1 MSRMF
6 LYELIDDTRCLI
18 LQIVGLVVFVFLPT
32 ELSAQSFSNIKT
44 KTLFIESDT
53 LIIDT
58 FSIVPNSLLLTDLD
72 GNEIRKEDYD
82 FFPFSSKII
91 WKQRP
96 KSSINATY
104 RAYPMQLANR
114 YFHKDVDRYR
124 QSLEQFNVTPFS
136 YVAPSTAS
144 DFIDFG
150 SLDYAGNF
158 SRGLSFGSNQDVVLN
173 SVLNLQL
180 QGKLTNDLEVIA
192 NVTDNNI
199 PIQPDGNT
207 QQIQEFD
214 KIFIQLRKGK
224 QSVTVGDFD
233 MIESNGYFLRYSKK
247 AQGAR
252 IDGLADFKKAGLL
265 KVFAGGG
272 ISKGKF
278 ARNTLA
284 VREGNQGPY
293 KLLGTNG
300 ESFIIV
306 LANTEEVFIN
316 GVKQIRGFD
325 KDYVIDYNTGQITFT
340 PRRIITN
347 NLRIIV
353 EFEYAERS
361 YQRSIVATNFDYEY
375 KKTKIG
381 FGLYSEQDS
390 KNQNLQQTLDDEKKR
405 FLANIGD
412 SLNHAFYPGVDSVT
426 YDANRILYRKTDT
439 ILLLNGMPV
448 ATTFY
453 SFSND
458 PLQARYAL
466 SFAYL
471 GDGKGDYQTA
481 TTVANGR
488 VYSYVQPSYDTQQQ
502 MLIHLGS
509 YEPVIKLIAP
519 AYNQVYTL
527 NVQQGI
533 GNDLKI
539 GGEVALSN
547 RDINMYSKKDDNDNI
562 GVAAFGTIDYNK
574 VLNPSSIN
582 KPTLHTK
589 AEYEFV
595 DKRFYAIERYRN
607 VEFIRDFNL
616 LNAKSTNN
624 EHITKFLLGYEKGQL
639 LNAEYRLR
647 TYHQDSIYT
656 GFEHFLGMK
665 SQYNNWNI
673 NVGSSFLHSKS
684 SVYNTL
690 FARPNADVSYAIPR
704 LKGWKVGVVLNHE
717 FLKTTYFGSDTL
729 DTRASHV
736 WQEYR
741 VYTQSPDTLQN
752 KYRVEYF
759 VRIEQGAKGRG
770 YDAPSRIGHNISF
783 SGNILSIKNQNLS
796 WNLTYRRLYER
807 DSLKAAQELKNYYL
821 GRIDYSFNIL
831 KGMLRSTTF
840 YQLGTG
846 QQPKLQLIYVPSP
859 TNKGDYIWQGDV
871 NGNGQRDITE
881 FVPLRFQTDTS
892 YIRTFQYTADL
903 VSVNDVEF
911 NEALNI
917 NPATLIKPTSSKFV
931 KALGLFSFFTSV
943 QLSKKIYTTQS
954 NKAYS
959 YFLPW
964 GDGANDTNIVQQTL
978 NSKNSIFFN
987 RFSSKI
993 NAQIDINYYR
1003 TKTLLT
1009 SGIEKRTN
1017 DNQSLTVRWNIWREL
1032 LFQTV
1037 FNTGVK
1043 ANESD
1048 FYLTQQFNV
1057 KLYETRNELSYL
1069 YKNRIRVGVNYAYFD
1084 RRNKIA
1090 AYGGQGATQ
1099 HQMGVDFR
1107 FSKSSLTAIN
1117 TKFTYTI
1124 ATYKDSNIKN
1134 AQAEFAILEGLRN
1147 GANYVWNVSFEQR
1160 LNSLLQLVISYDGR
1174 KTGTDKVV
1182 HSGRA
1187 EIRALF

>member
-1 MSRMF
+1 MS
-6 LYELIDDTRCLI
+6 
-18 LQIVGLVVFVFLPT
+18 
-32 ELSAQSFSNIKT
+32 
-44 KTLFIESDT
+44 
-53 LIIDT
+53 
-58 FSIVPNSLLLTDLD
+58 
-72 GNEIRKEDYD
+72 
-82 FFPFSSKII
+82 
-91 WKQRP
+91 
-96 KSSINATY
+96 Y
-104 RAYPMQLANR
+104 RAYPIQLANR
-114 YFHKDVDRYR
+114 YFHKDIDRYK
-124 QSLEQFNVTPFS
+124 QSLNQFNVSAFT
-136 YVAPSTAS
+136 YIAPNTAA

-180 QGKLTNDLEVIA
+180 QGKLSKDLEVIA

-233 MIESNGYFLRYSKK
+233 LIESKGYFLRYSKK

-252 IDGLADFKKAGLL
+252 IDGIADFKKAGTL

-278 ARNTLA
+278 ARNTL
-284 VREGNQGPY
+284 VVKEGNQGPY
-293 KLLGTNG
+293 KLIGTNG

-361 YQRSIVATNFDYEY
+361 YQRSIVATNLEYEY

-405 FLANIGD
+405 FLASIGD
-412 SLNHAFYPGVDSVT
+412 SLNNAFYSGVDSVAF
-426 YDANRILYRKTDT
+426 DANRILYRKTDT
-439 ILLLNGMPV
+439 VLLFNGLPV

-453 SFSND
+453 TFSSD
-458 PLQARYAL
+458 PLQAKFAL
-466 SFAYL
+466 SFSYV

-481 TTVANGR
+481 ATVANGR
-488 VYSYVQPSYDTQQQ
+488 VYSYIQPNYDAQQQ
-502 MLIHLGS
+502 TLIHQGS

-533 GNDLKI
+533 GKDMQV

-547 RDINMYSKKDDNDNI
+547 RDINMYSKQDDNDNLGI
-562 GVAAFGTIDYNK
+562 AAFGTIDYRK
-574 VLNPSSIN
+574 ILQPTSIS
-582 KPTLHTK
+582 KPTVYAK
-589 AEYEFV
+589 VEYEFV

-616 LNAKSTNN
+616 LNTKSTND
-624 EHITKFLLGYEKGQL
+624 EHITKFSLGYEKGQL
-639 LNAEYRLR
+639 LNTEYRLR
-647 TYHQDSIYT
+647 TYHQDSLYT
-656 GFEHFLGMK
+656 GFEHFLGAK
-665 SQYNNWNI
+665 SQYKNLNVNI
-673 NVGSSFLHSKS
+673 GSSFLHSKS
-684 SVYNTL
+684 SSYNTL
-690 FARPNADVSYAIPR
+690 FARPNADISYALPR
-704 LKGWKVGVVLNHE
+704 LKGWKIGTILNHE
-717 FLKTTYFGSDTL
+717 FLKTTYFETDTL
-729 DTRASHV
+729 DQRASHI

-741 VYTQSPDTLQN
+741 VYAQSPDTMQN
-752 KYRVEYF
+752 KFRVEYF
-759 VRIEQGAKGRG
+759 VRLEQGAKGKG
-770 YDAPSRIGHNISF
+770 YDVPSRIGHNVSF
-783 SGNILSIKNQNLS
+783 TGNVVSIKNQNLS

-807 DSLKAAQELKNYYL
+807 DSLLASQELQNYYL
-821 GRIDYSFNIL
+821 GRIDYSFNLL

-859 TNKGDYIWQGDV
+859 TNKGDYIWQGDI

-881 FVPLRFQTDTS
+881 FVPLKFQTDTS
-892 YIRTFQYTADL
+892 FIRTFQYTADL

-917 NPATLIKPTSSKFV
+917 NPAVLVKPSSSKFV
-931 KALGLFSFFTSV
+931 KGIGLFSFFTSV
-943 QLSKKIYTTQS
+943 QLSKKIYTTPK

-964 GDGANDTNIVQQTL
+964 GDGTNDTNIVQQTL

-993 NAQIDINYYR
+993 NVQIDINYYR

-1009 SGIEKRTN
+1009 SGIEKRSN

-1037 FNTGVK
+1037 FNMGVK

-1057 KLYETRNELSYL
+1057 GLYETRNELSYL
-1069 YKNRIRVGVNYAYFD
+1069 YKNMIRVGVNYAYFD
-1084 RRNKIA
+1084 RRNNIA
-1090 AYGGQGATQ
+1090 IYGGQGAKQ

-1107 FSKSSLTAIN
+1107 FSKSALTAIN
-1117 TKFTYTI
+1117 TKFTYTL
-1124 ATYKDSNIKN
+1124 ATYKDNNIKN

-1147 GANYVWNVSFEQR
+1147 GSNYVWNVSFEQR
-1160 LNSLLQLVISYDGR
+1160 LNSLLQLVIGYDGR